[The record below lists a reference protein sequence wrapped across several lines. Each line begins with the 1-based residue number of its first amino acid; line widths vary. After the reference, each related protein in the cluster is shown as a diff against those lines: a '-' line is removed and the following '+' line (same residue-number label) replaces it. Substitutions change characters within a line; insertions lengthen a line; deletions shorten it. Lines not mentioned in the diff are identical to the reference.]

1 MAYDEEMLEEFEKKT
16 KNFLIM
22 KKKLLILA
30 EDLIRSWRSVR
41 EAADELDMDE
51 DDLRWQFW
59 DDEE

>member
-1 MAYDEEMLEEFEKKT
+1 MAYDEEMLEEFEEENEELSDYEKED
-16 KNFLIM
+16 
-22 KKKLLILA
+22 LA
-30 EDLIRSWRSVR
+30 EDLIRSWKSVR

>member
-1 MAYDEEMLEEFEKKT
+1 MAYDEEMLEEFEEENEELSDYEKED
-16 KNFLIM
+16 
-22 KKKLLILA
+22 LA

>member
-1 MAYDEEMLEEFEKKT
+1 MLEEFEEENEELSDYEKED
-16 KNFLIM
+16 
-22 KKKLLILA
+22 LA
-30 EDLIRSWRSVR
+30 EDLIRSWKSVR

>member
-1 MAYDEEMLEEFEKKT
+1 MAYDEEMLEEFEEENEELSDYEKED
-16 KNFLIM
+16 
-22 KKKLLILA
+22 LA

-41 EAADELDMDE
+41 EVADELDMDE